1 MSSDEK
7 ARKGMTRR
15 DFFKGAAVAG
25 AAVASAGAVA
35 NYAAS
40 ANAQAPGSLKSVYAV
55 KYAEGAFPEY
65 GVFWMSNPKFSIDQP
80 RRAIN
85 MYFWLI
91 QTGDH
96 NILVDTG
103 TGKDF
108 STRYPKYVSPV
119 DLLSKVGLKPSDI
132 DIIIVSH
139 PHFDHIDG
147 LELFKDTNPIVYI
160 QRDSYRFMVEE
171 GPESSIIRKDG
182 LFPRKKDAA
191 ALLDLAWEGKLKI
204 LDGDTEIVPGINTIK
219 VGGHFPGLQITV
231 VPTGAKPVIL
241 ASDSVH
247 QYDNLEKNIGMGLFQ
262 GSFKDMTKA
271 YDTIRQLNGV
281 VVAGHDKQV
290 LERFKPV
297 QEGIVQIYPY

>member
-1 MSSDEK
+1 MKEERLL
-7 ARKGMTRR
+7 AMWGVVVLIFVMLLAPLT
-15 DFFKGAAVAG
+15 AI
-25 AAVASAGAVA
+25 SADTSG
-35 NYAAS
+35 
-40 ANAQAPGSLKSVYAV
+40 PGSLKSVYAF
-55 KYAEGAFPEY
+55 KYAETTFPNY
-65 GVFWMSNPKFSIDQP
+65 GIFWLSEPRFSIDQP
-80 RRAIN
+80 KKAIN

-91 QTGDH
+91 QTGNH

-108 STRYPKYVSPV
+108 ATRYAGYISPV
-119 DLLSKVGLKPSDI
+119 DLLSKVGLKASDI
-132 DIIIVSH
+132 DIVILSH

-147 LELFKDTNPIVYI
+147 MEFYKSTNAIVYI

-191 ALLDLAWEGKLKI
+191 LLVDLAWDGRLKI
-204 LDGDTEIVPGINTIK
+204 LDGDSEIVPGIKTIK
-219 VGGHFPGLQITV
+219 VGGHFPGLQLTV
-231 VPTGAKPVIL
+231 VQTGAKPVIL

-247 QYDNLEKNIGMGLFQ
+247 QYDNLEKNIGMGIFQ
-262 GSFKDMTKA
+262 GNFKDMTKA

-290 LERFKPV
+290 VERFKQI
-297 QEGIVQIYPY
+297 QEAVSQIYPY

>member
-1 MSSDEK
+1 MKEK
-7 ARKGMTRR
+7 KLLVMWGIALLVFAVLLAPLPARCADTSG
-15 DFFKGAAVAG
+15 
-25 AAVASAGAVA
+25 
-35 NYAAS
+35 
-40 ANAQAPGSLKSVYAV
+40 PGSLKSVYAF
-55 KYAEGAFPEY
+55 KYAETSFPNY
-65 GVFWMSNPKFSIDQP
+65 GIFWLSEPRFSIDQP
-80 RRAIN
+80 KKAIN

-108 STRYPKYVSPV
+108 ATRYAGYVSPG

-147 LELFKDTNPIVYI
+147 MEFYKSTNAMVYI

-191 ALLDLAWEGKLKI
+191 ALLDLAWDGRLKM
-204 LDGDTEIVPGINTIK
+204 LDGDSEIVPGVKTIK
-219 VGGHFPGLQITV
+219 VGGHFPGLQLTV
-231 VPTGAKPVIL
+231 VQTGAKPVIL

-247 QYDNLEKNIGMGLFQ
+247 QYDNLEKNIGMGIFQ
-262 GSFKDMTKA
+262 GNFKDMTKA

-290 LERFKPV
+290 VERFKQI
-297 QEGIVQIYPY
+297 QEAVIQIYPY

>member
-1 MSSDEK
+1 MK
-7 ARKGMTRR
+7 KKKLLVMWGITLLVFAVLLAPLPARCADTSG
-15 DFFKGAAVAG
+15 
-25 AAVASAGAVA
+25 
-35 NYAAS
+35 
-40 ANAQAPGSLKSVYAV
+40 PGSLKSVYAF
-55 KYAEGAFPEY
+55 KYAETSFPNY
-65 GVFWMSNPKFSIDQP
+65 GIFWLSEPRFSIDQP
-80 RRAIN
+80 KKPIN

-91 QTGDH
+91 QTGNH

-103 TGKDF
+103 TGNDF
-108 STRYPKYVSPV
+108 ATRYAGYVSPV
-119 DLLSKVGLKPSDI
+119 VLLSKVGLKPSDI

-147 LELFKDTNPIVYI
+147 MEFYKSTNAIVYI

-191 ALLDLAWEGKLKI
+191 LLVDLAWDGRLKI
-204 LDGDTEIVPGINTIK
+204 LDGDSEIVPGIKTMK
-219 VGGHFPGLQITV
+219 VGGHFPGLQLTV
-231 VPTGAKPVIL
+231 VQTGAKPVIL

-247 QYDNLEKNIGMGLFQ
+247 QYDNLEKNIGMGIFQ
-262 GSFKDMTKA
+262 GNFKDMTKS

-290 LERFKPV
+290 VERFKQV
-297 QEGIVQIYPY
+297 QEGVIQVYPY

>member
-1 MSSDEK
+1 
-7 ARKGMTRR
+7 
-15 DFFKGAAVAG
+15 
-25 AAVASAGAVA
+25 
-35 NYAAS
+35 
-40 ANAQAPGSLKSVYAV
+40 
-55 KYAEGAFPEY
+55 
-65 GVFWMSNPKFSIDQP
+65 
-80 RRAIN
+80 

-108 STRYPKYVSPV
+108 ATRYPGYVSPV

-204 LDGDTEIVPGINTIK
+204 LDGDTEILPGMKTTK
-219 VGGHFPGLQITV
+219 VWPISRTSDQIV
-231 VPTGAKPVIL
+231 RQAQNRL
-241 ASDSVH
+241 FWLSSVLT
-247 QYDNLEKNIGMGLFQ
+247 YDNLENI
-262 GSFKDMTKA
+262 
-271 YDTIRQLNGV
+271 RNGFIP
-281 VVAGHDKQV
+281 G
-290 LERFKPV
+290 
-297 QEGIVQIYPY
+297 

>member
-1 MSSDEK
+1 MSSDEN
-7 ARKGMTRR
+7 AREGMTRR
-15 DFFKGAAVAG
+15 DFFRGAAVAG
-25 AAVASAGAVA
+25 ATVAAAGAVT
-35 NYAAS
+35 NYAVS
-40 ANAQAPGSLKSVYAV
+40 ADIQGPGSLKGVYAF
-55 KYAEGAFPEY
+55 KYAEGTFPDY
-65 GVFWMSNPKFSIDQP
+65 GVFWMSNPKFSTDQP
-80 RRAIN
+80 KKPIN
-85 MYFWLI
+85 MYLWLI

-96 NILVDTG
+96 SILVDTG

-108 STRYPKYVSPV
+108 ATRYAGYVSPV
-119 DLLSKVGLKPSDI
+119 DLLGKVGLKPSDI
-132 DIIIVSH
+132 DMIIVSH
-139 PHFDHIDG
+139 PHFDHVDG
-147 LELFKDTNPIVYI
+147 LELFKETNAIVYV

-204 LDGDTEIVPGINTIK
+204 LDGDTEILPGIRTIK

-231 VPTGAKPVIL
+231 VQTSAKPVIL

-271 YDTIRQLNGV
+271 YDTIRQLNGI

-290 LERFKPV
+290 LERFRRV
-297 QEGIVQIYPY
+297 QEGVIQIYPY

>member
-1 MSSDEK
+1 
-7 ARKGMTRR
+7 
-15 DFFKGAAVAG
+15 
-25 AAVASAGAVA
+25 
-35 NYAAS
+35 
-40 ANAQAPGSLKSVYAV
+40 
-55 KYAEGAFPEY
+55 
-65 GVFWMSNPKFSIDQP
+65 
-80 RRAIN
+80 

-91 QTGDH
+91 QTGNH

-108 STRYPKYVSPV
+108 ATRYAGYVSPV

-147 LELFKDTNPIVYI
+147 MEFYKSTNAIVYI

-191 ALLDLAWEGKLKI
+191 LLVDLAWDGRLKI
-204 LDGDTEIVPGINTIK
+204 LDGDSEIVPGIKTIK
-219 VGGHFPGLQITV
+219 VGGHFPGLQITLV
-231 VPTGAKPVIL
+231 QTGAKPVIL

-247 QYDNLEKNIGMGLFQ
+247 QYDNLEKNIGMGIFQ
-262 GSFKDMTKA
+262 GNFKDMTKA

-290 LERFKPV
+290 VERFKQI
-297 QEGIVQIYPY
+297 QEAVSQIYPY